1 MVQIDDTIISL
12 DVFEKKFVCDLLKCK
27 GECCIE
33 GDAGAPLE
41 DDEIEKLKEVLP
53 LIWEDLPQ
61 TSKEVIDAQGVS
73 YKDRDG
79 DNVTSI
85 VNGAECVFMY
95 KDENGFAKCAIEKA
109 FLAGKTTFRKPIS
122 CYLYPI
128 RIDKYTKYQAVNYHK
143 WKICE
148 CAVKNGEKL
157 NVPVYKFLKDPLIQK
172 FGEAWY
178 EQLEIAAEE
187 LKDYFKTK
195 K

>member
-109 FLAGKTTFRKPIS
+109 FLAGKTTFRKP
-122 CYLYPI
+122 
-128 RIDKYTKYQAVNYHK
+128 
-143 WKICE
+143 
-148 CAVKNGEKL
+148 
-157 NVPVYKFLKDPLIQK
+157 
-172 FGEAWY
+172 
-178 EQLEIAAEE
+178 
-187 LKDYFKTK
+187 
-195 K
+195 